1 MTSRATTDLDR
12 VEDIAA
18 QALAAGRRAAA
29 GLRTLPVYSGRR
41 TVTLDWMRSVLM
53 TGKLLDE
60 GALDALA
67 DLEHELHGLVEAES
81 WMSLGDYDGDVDLAY
96 CAPSPMRCLTEEGR
110 RVEDV
115 REDLAAAIDGARHA
129 LDLLRAERAVGR
141 ARGFTG

>member
-1 MTSRATTDLDR
+1 MTSRTTTELDR
-12 VEDIAA
+12 VEDITA

-29 GLRTLPVYSGRR
+29 GLRSLSIYSGRR

-81 WMSLGDYDGDVDLAY
+81 WMSLGGYDDDDDLAY
-96 CAPSPMRCLTEEGR
+96 CAPSPMRKLTDEGR
-110 RVEDV
+110 RIEDV
-115 REDLAAAIDGARHA
+115 REDVAATIDGARHA
-129 LDLLRAERAVGR
+129 LDLLRAERSVGR
-141 ARGFTG
+141 ARGFAG